1 MRSPT
6 RSVPM
11 ATTVVRSSA
20 GTARSVLSPLTVPVM
35 RVEGTR
41 TVVVLRGETDCSS
54 RPVLS
59 DLLSRV
65 IASPSGDVVIDM
77 AEAEFIDTATVRVLA
92 VAQQLLGD
100 RGRRLTFRSPSRLT
114 ARVVDFFG
122 LTGLIETREGAVL

>member
-1 MRSPT
+1 
-6 RSVPM
+6 M
-11 ATTVVRSSA
+11 ATTVVRSSV
-20 GTARSVLSPLTVPVM
+20 GTTRSVLSPLTVPVM

-41 TVVVLRGETDCSS
+41 TIVVLRGEADCSS

-65 IASPSGDVVIDM
+65 IASQSGDVVIDM

-100 RGRRLTFRSPSRLT
+100 RGRELTFRSPSRLT
-114 ARVVDFFG
+114 AQVLHLFG
-122 LTGLIETREGAVL
+122 LTDLIEASEGAVV